1 MTEHSP
7 TPSFQLDDGLMV
19 QIEQHAYSQLS
30 AEVGGVLMGT
40 ASPEGTTIHGF
51 IPALSASA
59 EQVTLTFTHDVWE
72 EILSMARDQFPDY
85 DIVGWYHTHPTFGI
99 FLSEYDLFIQQN
111 FFNNPGH
118 FALVIDPVQG
128 LYGWFANTPDGGV
141 QEIVSGQT
149 HSGPRRAIDPVTAG
163 VPSGRA
169 TVAKLWG
176 VGVLALALGAGAGA
190 SVTLAQTPPDVSQTL
205 ADTRAVADA
214 QALLISDLQVQ
225 IGELYED
232 RVFTYAPHE
241 QDTLMSIAQQFY
253 DNPLSGVRTLQSA
266 NGIGALDQLPRDT
279 LLVIPDPTRA
289 FLADPS
295 QREITWRPLSPYNVD
310 IPATDDDGS
319 ENSADESEGDT
330 PEEPAVGDDDSEN
343 PPASPPTSTEQGD
356 DELDQ
361 GVESQEDEDQGVE
374 PGGDSE

>member
-30 AEVGGVLMGT
+30 AEVGGVLMG
-40 ASPEGTTIHGF
+40 AVSPEGTTIRGF

-72 EILSMARDQFPDY
+72 DILTMARDQFPDY

-99 FLSEYDLFIQQN
+99 FLSEYDLFIQRN

-141 QEIVSGQT
+141 QEIVSGRT
-149 HSGPRRAIDPVTAG
+149 HSGPRRAIDPVVTGAA
-163 VPSGRA
+163 SNRA
-169 TVAKLWG
+169 TAAKLWG

-225 IGELYED
+225 ISELYGD
-232 RVFTYAPHE
+232 RVFTYAPQD
-241 QDTLMSIAQQFY
+241 QDTLMSIARQFY
-253 DNPLSGVRTLQSA
+253 DNPLSGVRMLQSA
-266 NGIGALDQLPRDT
+266 NGIGSLDQLPSDT

-295 QREITWRPLSPYNVD
+295 QREITWHPLSPYNVET
-310 IPATDDDGS
+310 PATDESGTV
-319 ENSADESEGDT
+319 NLFDESEEVT
-330 PEEPAVGDDDSEN
+330 PEESAVGDDDGEN
-343 PPASPPTSTEQGD
+343 PPANPPTNTEPD
-356 DELDQ
+356 DDDLGQ
-361 GVESQEDEDQGVE
+361 GVESVEDEDQGVE